1 MSATKRVEVYLGDVV
16 RLRKQHPCGGSD
28 WTVVRLGADIGLKC
42 LKCQHRVLLP
52 RTQFERRLKSFVSR
66 AVARS
71 DSGSPTPPAS
81 YAASPPA
88 FRSLPEDS
96 ELHLWQ
102 TSQVEPNSPKEP
114 SSG

>member
-1 MSATKRVEVYLGDVV
+1 MSATKRVDVYLGDVV

-42 LKCQHRVLLP
+42 LTCQHRVLLP

-66 AVARS
+66 SAAASQSSS
-71 DSGSPTPPAS
+71 DAPAALGS
-81 YAASPPA
+81 ASPPA
-88 FRSLPEDS
+88 FRLLPEEV
-96 ELHLWQ
+96 ELDPRQ
-102 TSQVEPNSPKEP
+102 SSQAEPNSPKEP